1 MKLHLQRRYK
11 GENYTIGSL
20 YINSTYFCDTLED
33 KVRDMPKE
41 LKVWGKTAIMEGT
54 YKIIINYSPK
64 FKRDLPRLLNVPFFE
79 GILIH
84 RGNTQEDTAGCI
96 LLGENKVKGKVIN
109 STPYEIK
116 LVELMKDARDRGE
129 EITITVK

>member
-1 MKLHLQRRYK
+1 MKLQLQRNFK
-11 GENYTIGSL
+11 GDYTIGKL
-20 YINSTYFCDTLED
+20 YINNTYFCDTLED

-84 RGNTQEDTAGCI
+84 RGNYADYKEYFKTISINDLKKE
-96 LLGENKVKGKVIN
+96 LPLG
-109 STPYEIK
+109 SIK
-116 LVELMKDARDRGE
+116 
-129 EITITVK
+129 IT